1 MTNSVELQVISRIL
15 TTQSPEEIDK
25 LLAFDDSYYSV
36 FKKHIQFILDHRS
49 KYGDVPDVFTFQ
61 AEFEDFPLIQVK
73 EPILYLENEMR
84 KNKQRILL
92 LDTFNTLSDLGSAD
106 VSEAWEYLY
115 NQCEK
120 AQKLDAYSPMDI
132 VKDAIKRS
140 EEILEFNR
148 QKRIPTGFPEIDKL
162 MYGGLSTVEEF
173 LVIIAR
179 TNTGKS
185 WVCTKMMESAQ
196 SHGFPVLY
204 YSPEMQ
210 ASFIGTRFDTWRG
223 HFRNSDLYRGQYTEE
238 YKQYLKKLVTEEIG
252 AIVVED
258 KDMPDGR
265 TTVRSLEQ
273 LVKRNSIKLLIID
286 GMSYI
291 ADSKPAP
298 NDSIRYKNIGNDLF
312 RLSKSNGCAVVMAA
326 QANRETKENKD
337 DKGDPFPTIY
347 NLESSDHPARIATQ
361 VFSLRQIFDKHI
373 LDIRMEK
380 SRTAKNDKP
389 VFSYVWDPNT
399 GTTELVSDDAS
410 AVPSGPS
417 MATPMI
423 TTNIS
428 THTNDVPF
436 DLDDDDDDYSD
447 VEF

>member
-1 MTNSVELQVISRIL
+1 
-15 TTQSPEEIDK
+15 
-25 LLAFDDSYYSV
+25 
-36 FKKHIQFILDHRS
+36 
-49 KYGDVPDVFTFQ
+49 
-61 AEFEDFPLIQVK
+61 
-73 EPILYLENEMR
+73 
-84 KNKQRILL
+84 
-92 LDTFNTLSDLGSAD
+92 
-106 VSEAWEYLY
+106 
-115 NQCEK
+115 
-120 AQKLDAYSPMDI
+120 
-132 VKDAIKRS
+132 
-140 EEILEFNR
+140 
-148 QKRIPTGFPEIDKL
+148 

-223 HFRNSDLYRGQYTEE
+223 HFRNSDLHRGQYTEE
-238 YKQYLKKLVTEEIG
+238 YKQYLKKLVAEDTG

-298 NDSIRYKNIGNDLF
+298 NDSIRYKNICNDLF
-312 RLSKSNGCAVVMAA
+312 RLSKANGCAVVMAA

>member
-15 TTQSPEEIDK
+15 TTQSPEEVDR

-36 FKKHIQFILDHRS
+36 FKKHIQFIIDHRS

-73 EPILYLENEMR
+73 EPIVYLENEMR

-120 AQKLDAYSPMDI
+120 AQKLDSYSPMDI

-148 QKRIPTGFPEIDKL
+148 QQRIPTGFPEIDKL

-223 HFRNSDLYRGQYTEE
+223 HFRNSDLHRGQYTEE
-238 YKQYLKKLVTEEIG
+238 YKQYLKKLVTEDTG

-298 NDSIRYKNIGNDLF
+298 NDSIRYKNICNDLF
-312 RLSKSNGCAVVMAA
+312 RLSKANGCAVVMAA